1 MNSYKSNLLIFFLFL
16 LSVFTFYS
24 CTYTSDEDCD
34 IPYSYVSGTIYL
46 NYYSE
51 LNSVGNAV
59 YFDEI
64 GTSDGYNGHGYI
76 VIRTSTSEF
85 EVYDASCTND
95 NDEDDDHLEIYG
107 TYVECPTCGSKF
119 SILTG
124 GWPFDDS
131 EATCGLKAYSAT
143 YSSSKNTLTVR
154 N

>member
-1 MNSYKSNLLIFFLFL
+1 MNSNKSNLLKFFIFFL
-16 LSVFTFYS
+16 LSITFCS
-24 CTYTSDEDCD
+24 CYITTDEDCD
-34 IPYSYVSGTIYL
+34 IPYTYVSGTIYL

-64 GTSDGYNGHGYI
+64 GTSTGYNDHGFI
-76 VIRTSTSEF
+76 VVRTSTSEF
-85 EVYDASCTND
+85 AVFDASCTYD
-95 NDEDDDHLEIYG
+95 YSLDDCLEIVG
-107 TYVECPTCGSKF
+107 TYVQCPNCDSKF

-131 EATCGLKAYSAT
+131 DASCCLQEYSCT
-143 YSSSKNTLTVR
+143 YSSSKNTLTVY

>member
-1 MNSYKSNLLIFFLFL
+1 MNSNKPNLLIFFLFF
-16 LSVFTFYS
+16 LSSITFSS
-24 CTYTSDEDCD
+24 CYTTTDEDCD

-46 NYYSE
+46 NYYSG

-64 GTSDGYNGHGYI
+64 GTSSGYNDHGFI
-76 VIRTSTSEF
+76 VVRTSTSEF
-85 EVYDASCTND
+85 AVFDASCTYD
-95 NDEDDDHLEIYG
+95 SDSDEHVEING
-107 TYVECPTCGSKF
+107 TYAECPECDSKF

-131 EATCGLKAYSAT
+131 EATCSLKEYSCT
-143 YSSSKNTLTVR
+143 YSSSNNTLTVR